1 MTQEKSELSGFSR
14 IITREDVPVAG
25 LKYTLTA
32 NEHVR
37 ELLRERFDLVS
48 LDSLIAEV
56 EILPFRKTGLRVT
69 GSFSA
74 AVVQACIVTLE
85 PVESA
90 LAEEFTLD
98 FRPVVVADGSAR
110 EVAVDPMAEEAPEPL
125 LEEGFDLG
133 EVVAEQLALAIE
145 PYPRAPGAEL
155 NSDVGSDEVL
165 EKKPNPFSVLKNLK
179 IDDKD

>member
-1 MTQEKSELSGFSR
+1 MTQDKGELSGFSR

-25 LKYTLTA
+25 LKFTLTA

-37 ELLRERFDLVS
+37 EILRERFDLIS

-69 GSFSA
+69 GSFRA
-74 AVVQACIVTLE
+74 TLVQACIVSLV
-85 PVESA
+85 PVESK

-98 FRPVVVADGSAR
+98 FRPVAVAKDGAL
-110 EVAVDPMAEEAPEPL
+110 EIAIDPMAEEAPEPL

-155 NSDVGSDEVL
+155 NNDVGSDEVL
-165 EKKPNPFSVLKNLK
+165 EKKPNPFAVLKNLK